1 MKEIENDKTLKKEF
15 YLKIKDS
22 FLNKKDEFH
31 QCIKNGDNYD
41 YPRLNTDYKKD
52 LIDHFNDSS
61 KPGIAIYTMSKGKT
75 KIAVAD
81 FDFHDVDSPEKE
93 RQKIISKLIQ
103 LRNKGLYPFYIEISK
118 RGGIHI
124 WIFFDTLIDT
134 DIAYSV
140 MEKMLK
146 ELNLL
151 THSRF
156 DCIRPNKN
164 QKGAGLLIHLP
175 FDAYFKKNGKTCFLD
190 NNFKPITGFNNYLS
204 FLKGIKKIT
213 PTEEKNNKPQTN
225 SLKDIDKII
234 SEGIIFVNNSTYK
247 LNRLYESRFFKWCI
261 ENPSLVNFHD
271 WIALM
276 TNLLP
281 LGPIGKELIHAISK
295 LDEKRY
301 DFNNTEK
308 QIQGVK
314 SRNLKPYTYEY
325 IKNNGN
331 FQEQVSPNIKAP
343 IVELLFSKYE
353 HISYALS
360 KVLEKPLFKD
370 KVLQTILMEL
380 ILQEQKGV
388 KEKLLRYKQW
398 KLCPGEIFISV
409 RELAKLVNIPNTT
422 LQRKIKVLEENKI
435 LKRYE
440 INGENIIKITA
451 VYYDPCLEME
461 IPLYVGQSRKWID
474 A

>member
-1 MKEIENDKTLKKEF
+1 
-15 YLKIKDS
+15 LKIRDS
-22 FLNKKDEFH
+22 FLNQVQNFH
-31 QCIKNGDNYD
+31 TCIKNGDNYD

-61 KPGIAIYTMSKGKT
+61 KLGIATQTTSEGKT
-75 KIAVAD
+75 KFVVAD
-81 FDFHDVDSPEKE
+81 FDYHDIEEVDIFHEDIFIKLKE
-93 RQKIISKLIQ
+93 IKKQFPQR
-103 LRNKGLYPFYIEISK
+103 FYIEITK

-124 WIFFDTLIDT
+124 WIFFDKPIDSN
-134 DIAYSV
+134 IAYSV
-140 MEKMLK
+140 MAEMLK
-146 ELNLL
+146 EFGLL
-151 THSRF
+151 SHSRF
-156 DCIRPNKN
+156 DDIRPNKN
-164 QKGAGLLIHLP
+164 QKGDGLLIHLP
-175 FDAYFKKNGKTCFLD
+175 FDAYFRKNGKTCFLD
-190 NNFKPITGFNNYLS
+190 DNSKPITDLNNYLS

-213 PTEEKNNKPQTN
+213 PTEEKNDKPQTN

-234 SEGIIFVNNSTYK
+234 SKGIITVNNSNYN
-247 LNRLYESRFFKWCI
+247 LNQINKSQFFKWCI
-261 ENPSLVNFHD
+261 EYPSLLNFHD

-331 FQEQVSPNIKAP
+331 FQEQVSPNIRAP
-343 IVELLFSKYE
+343 IVELVYRKYE
-353 HISYALS
+353 YISYPLS
-360 KVLEKPLFKD
+360 MVLEKPLFKD
-370 KVLQTILMEL
+370 MKLRTILIEL
-380 ILQEQKGV
+380 ILQEQKGK
-388 KEKLLRYKQW
+388 KEVMLRYRQW
-398 KLCPGEIFISV
+398 KLYPGEIFLSQGK
-409 RELAKLVNIPNTT
+409 LADLTEIPKTT
-422 LQRKIKVLEENKI
+422 LQREMKVLEENKI
-435 LKRYE
+435 IETYNISGKK
-440 INGENIIKITA
+440 IIKITA
-451 VYYDPCLEME
+451 VYYDPRQGME